1 MDVSVLQLINT
12 LINWIICLIVLH
24 FIRFI
29 KAVIHINQIQGRGWN
44 FVPLSK
50 KNKPN
55 TPYNQ
60 IITVLIRILMLH
72 FISVLEVLFLKLPF
86 QFSPASIG

>member
-29 KAVIHINQIQGRGWN
+29 KAVIHINQIQGRCWN

-50 KNKPN
+50 KNEWRGDQYDVKCKKRRA
-55 TPYNQ
+55 Y
-60 IITVLIRILMLH
+60 
-72 FISVLEVLFLKLPF
+72 
-86 QFSPASIG
+86 